1 MQTQEEDAAMR
12 LGPDDT
18 TYSLQKPHF
27 RNGMNFRSGAA
38 RSQGR
43 RPHSQATCQKML
55 PKPPSH
61 KKLQPQATPPKEL
74 TSDTEKSTY
83 IYIYILLCVFGSLTR
98 CVLRFGFALRQG
110 IHIAPLAG
118 LAKETQPYRVNQ
130 MTDAASKRS
139 VAPTRHRKQGKAS
152 RRRRPSDWS

>member
-12 LGPDDT
+12 LGPDDK

-83 IYIYILLCVFGSLTR
+83 IYIYIYIYSSMCVWIIDKMCAAIWFCAEAGNPHRSISR
-98 CVLRFGFALRQG
+98 AGQRDSAL
-110 IHIAPLAG
+110 
-118 LAKETQPYRVNQ
+118 
-130 MTDAASKRS
+130 
-139 VAPTRHRKQGKAS
+139 QGKS
-152 RRRRPSDWS
+152 ND